1 MARQLVKS
9 TVNLDLMMLAGEKQ
23 NSGAMIGALGNV
35 LGAALDKGI
44 KAKEGLEKADE
55 AQLQGAG
62 ELTTMDED
70 GNPIG
75 FEEFQKQL
83 KISENTAATNL
94 KELDGKGLGANFGK
108 VTLGGKKGY
117 VDVGKGFFGAS
128 PNSGAGGL
136 MNYDEAYDLMPDWKK
151 FKWEAKGGKD
161 AYVLE
166 QKTLST
172 DQLAQ
177 KEARRKYS
185 ESMGITY
192 NENDPQHEQGFLN
205 SKFNT
210 MLKRLKDGSPFE
222 RRQQGRSRPS
232 FNQQGAQSF
241 NQNVNAAGQEPV
253 GTRDTSSQYTEGRT
267 FVEKEQTIQMHSSL
281 GQLGQAAAEG
291 WNISVERDNY
301 EKQVAADLKD
311 FRNDEWKAAGEE
323 ADKNALFDKGFVDA
337 MGSYKTAFGQAQLMK
352 DPKQRAAA
360 LASIETK
367 MGDIKRSNA
376 KVQEKQAFF
385 KENYDNI
392 NLDLLKPEQKDLML
406 AMMGRGGDQ
415 VGFVLD
421 EGGNFTI
428 AGQTKNGTPMRY
440 SPSDVEK
447 LFADLPMKRDFF
459 EEAFSISKTLKD
471 ADYKIG
477 KIGPDGIKTKQNVPL
492 AEFKKEIAGQVEA
505 ALFADGDK
513 SGKGIA
519 SRMPAFQGKNG
530 LRAWEAGIDKPEYL
544 LNADGSEQRDENG
557 ERVPN
562 PIHPYNIMRQN
573 LTEAIYNDMGGY
585 AAEKDETVT
594 SVYTNQQNEQ
604 NKINAERRASE
615 ERRKFKPGSKESKA
629 NYLSA
634 ATDILKDQSTFERL
648 VANQGDDEFTQTEF
662 YNVFPGIAKLVGSKN
677 IKDLSINGNKVTFY
691 GSSSSTRNAEGGES
705 KKVEINETL
714 DLNAPYEV
722 LLQQVA
728 NIIEQNDYAQLQDPA
743 NFDAAGRIAQYRQTT
758 ASNN

>member
-23 NSGAMIGALGNV
+23 NSGAMIGALGNI
-35 LGAALDKGI
+35 LGAALDKGNQ
-44 KAKEGLEKADE
+44 AKEARTKADLAKMREKGE
-55 AQLQGAG
+55 AEIAQRDKANALGVKAN
-62 ELTTMDED
+62 ELLEGTIKND
-70 GNPIG
+70 P
-75 FEEFQKQL
+75 
-83 KISENTAATNL
+83 
-94 KELDGKGLGANFGK
+94 NFGK
-108 VTLGGKKGY
+108 VNLGGMTGS
-117 VDVGKGFFGAS
+117 VEVGEGVFGA
-128 PNSGAGGL
+128 PLDSGKGGL
-136 MNYDEAYDLMPDWKK
+136 MKYNEAWDLMTDAQKSGYP
-151 FKWEAKGGKD
+151 GGKEG
-161 AYVLE
+161 YIKE
-166 QKTLST
+166 QTSLSA
-172 DQLAQ
+172 DQQGQ
-177 KEARRKYS
+177 KEARRAYA
-185 ESMGITY
+185 ESMGITF
-192 NENDPQHEQGFLN
+192 NENNPQHEQGFLN
-205 SKFNT
+205 SEFNS
-210 MLKRLKDGSPFE
+210 MAKRLKDGSPFE
-222 RRQQGRSRPS
+222 RRQQSRYRPS

-253 GTRDTSSQYTEGRT
+253 GTRDTSSQYTKGRT

-301 EKQVAADLKD
+301 EKQVEADLKD

-440 SPSDVEK
+440 SPSDVEN
-447 LFADLPMKRDFF
+447 LFADMPMKRDMF
-459 EEAFSISKTLKD
+459 EEAFSISKALKD

-477 KIGPDGIKTKQNVPL
+477 VIGPDGIKTKQNVPL
-492 AEFKKEIAGQVEA
+492 DQFQKEIAGQVEA

-530 LRAWEAGIDKPEYL
+530 LRAWEAGMKLPEYK
-544 LNADGSEQRDENG
+544 LNEDGSEQRDENG
-557 ERVPN
+557 ERIPEER
-562 PIHPYNIMRQN
+562 HPYNIMRKN

-594 SVYTNQQNEQ
+594 SMYTNQQAEKSRIARENRQINRARGNAQTTSDNYNEFLDNAFGAYGTEGIQ
-604 NKINAERRASE
+604 MTSSNLEYLKGLPGVSDVQYKQPTYNSNKQMTSPGTLTLLNKSGDPVIDKINMTDE
-615 ERRKFKPGSKESKA
+615 ETARNVVLNYMTEKKFNPAVKDTKTGGYSVPVNSNYEALTNKYAPKEK
-629 NYLSA
+629 
-634 ATDILKDQSTFERL
+634 E
-648 VANQGDDEFTQTEF
+648 
-662 YNVFPGIAKLVGSKN
+662 
-677 IKDLSINGNKVTFY
+677 
-691 GSSSSTRNAEGGES
+691 
-705 KKVEINETL
+705 
-714 DLNAPYEV
+714 
-722 LLQQVA
+722 
-728 NIIEQNDYAQLQDPA
+728 
-743 NFDAAGRIAQYRQTT
+743 
-758 ASNN
+758 